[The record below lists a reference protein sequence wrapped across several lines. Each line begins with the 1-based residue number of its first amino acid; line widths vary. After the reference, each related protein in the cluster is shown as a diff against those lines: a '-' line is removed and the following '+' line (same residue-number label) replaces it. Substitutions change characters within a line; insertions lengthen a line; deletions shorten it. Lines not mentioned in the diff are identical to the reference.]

1 MPMQN
6 HCIALNIIPNLKFL
20 LRYVVFLHTS
30 VLFYIEDNRNFR
42 IYIIAT
48 KQYYNEKQT
57 SKKQSNTV
65 KQKAMIESLIFQ
77 TNWGIKKLYK
87 NPSDLISTL
96 VKVELEYIIELNLFE
111 DLLLLKMFIENVKSV
126 FGVEPIAEYGD
137 FNRSLVALA
146 LGIGKVNDIEKAGIP
161 IAWHELL
168 EKKIL
173 SIYYTNDIRNTI
185 VDYAKHNGYNVSTYL
200 GKPVIK
206 LSKIF
211 VLLERAR

>member
-1 MPMQN
+1 M
-6 HCIALNIIPNLKFL
+6 K
-20 LRYVVFLHTS
+20 
-30 VLFYIEDNRNFR
+30 NRHHQKRNDT
-42 IYIIAT
+42 I
-48 KQYYNEKQT
+48 
-57 SKKQSNTV
+57 
-65 KQKAMIESLIFQ
+65 KQKTMIESLIFQ
-77 TNWGIKKLYK
+77 TNWGIKRIYGS
-87 NPSDLISTL
+87 PEDSITEM
-96 VKVELEYIIELNLFE
+96 VKTELDCIVELNLFE
-111 DLLLLKMFIENVKSV
+111 DLLLFKMFIENVKSV

-146 LGIGKVNDIEKAGIP
+146 LGIGKVNDIEKVGIP

-185 VDYAKHNGYNVSTYL
+185 VDYAKHNGYNVSTFL
-200 GKPVIK
+200 GKPIIK

>member
-1 MPMQN
+1 MKNKHQ
-6 HCIALNIIPNLKFL
+6 
-20 LRYVVFLHTS
+20 
-30 VLFYIEDNRNFR
+30 
-42 IYIIAT
+42 
-48 KQYYNEKQT
+48 
-57 SKKQSNTV
+57 KKQSNTV
-65 KQKAMIESLIFQ
+65 KQKAMIDSLIFQ

-87 NPSDLISTL
+87 APSDLISTL

-137 FNRSLVALA
+137 FYRSLVALA
-146 LGIGKVNDIEKAGIP
+146 LGIGKVNDIEKVGIP

-173 SIYYTNDIRNTI
+173 CIYYTNDIRNTI

-200 GKPVIK
+200 GKPIIK

-211 VLLERAR
+211 VLLDRTK

>member
-1 MPMQN
+1 MNVYAKSLHSIKYYSQFE
-6 HCIALNIIPNLKFL
+6 IL
-20 LRYVVFLHTS
+20 LRYVVFLHAS

-48 KQYYNEKQT
+48 
-57 SKKQSNTV
+57 
-65 KQKAMIESLIFQ
+65 
-77 TNWGIKKLYK
+77 KLYK

-146 LGIGKVNDIEKAGIP
+146 LGIGKVNDIEKVGIP

-185 VDYAKHNGYNVSTYL
+185 VDYAKHNGNNVSTFL
-200 GKPVIK
+200 GKPIIK

>member
-1 MPMQN
+1 MQN

-20 LRYVVFLHTS
+20 LRYAVFLHIS
-30 VLFYIEDNRNFR
+30 VLFYIEGNRNFR

-48 KQYYNEKQT
+48 KNTIMKNKHQ
-57 SKKQSNTV
+57 KKQSNTV

-146 LGIGKVNDIEKAGIP
+146 LGIGKVNDIEKVGIP

-200 GKPVIK
+200 GKPIIK

-211 VLLERAR
+211 VLLDRTK